1 MREKGKEG
9 YGKLV
14 KKQFKNIWKIN
25 LIIGK
30 NKMMGRGKKNRLNK
44 KEWYRLSR
52 KIKQSKQKWNR

>member
-52 KIKQSKQKWNR
+52 KIK